1 MKQGETVNL
10 DHHKLMCG
18 DARTD
23 LNKFIEEEDVKL
35 ILSDPP
41 YGVNRMRG
49 HTKTND
55 RERPLTINEI
65 TAAATIKNSNDYPI
79 FKGDEADFDPTPLV
93 DLNKP
98 MLLFGGNY
106 FHDKLPN
113 GKKWYVWFKRPS
125 LETNNTGSW
134 SDCELIYS
142 NLKGYQL
149 QCLHHTWW
157 GMIRSGERRLELMER
172 VHPTQK
178 PVTLLM
184 KLIELHS
191 EKGDTILDPYG
202 GGGSTLI
209 ACAETGRK
217 CLTMEIMP
225 EYCERIINRYN
236 QYKED
241 TIKKYGSFNN
251 YLLT

>member
-1 MKQGETVNL
+1 MQQGETVDL
-10 DHHKLMCG
+10 DHHKVMCG
-18 DARTD
+18 DARKD
-23 LNKFIEEEDVKL
+23 LTKFIEDEDVKL

-49 HTKTND
+49 HTKMND
-55 RERPLTINEI
+55 RKRGITISDK
-65 TAAATIKNSNDYPI
+65 TDGQVGNSKDFPTYM
-79 FKGDEADFDPTPLV
+79 GDDTDFDPSPIIN
-93 DLNKP
+93 LNKP
-98 MLLFGGNY
+98 TLLFGGNY

-113 GKKWYVWFKRPS
+113 GKKWYVWFKRPDIK
-125 LETNNTGSW
+125 TNNTGSW
-134 SDCELIYS
+134 SDCELIWS

-149 QCLHHTWW
+149 QCLHHVWW

-184 KLIELHS
+184 KLLELHS
-191 EKGDTILDPYG
+191 EPGDTILDPYG

-209 ACAETGRK
+209 ACAETGRR

-236 QYKED
+236 QYKDE
-241 TIKKYGSFNN
+241 TIKKYGNFNN